1 MSTITITITKKG
13 LRENSKLVST
23 IADWAKRYVQLEYPD
38 SKDDIEVDV
47 EMYEPPESRA
57 DRLDQ
62 AAGLVEN
69 AKQIV
74 DDLTEELQNWHDN
87 LPENMQ
93 NGEKANQLDEA
104 IGALESLSSDLEGI
118 DFSGVEFPS
127 MMG

>member
-93 NGEKANQLDEA
+93 DGEKASQLTDA
-104 IGALESLSSDLEGI
+104 IDSLESLSSDLEGI
-118 DFSGVEFPS
+118 DFSNIDFPS